1 MVSSRSTS
9 NKTGVSNCWT
19 RQGLAEQLSKSTEK
33 FSQPRT
39 NLICHLFFDGVF
51 SLRLVLPIP
60 RCIHVPAQL
69 ARQAGRL
76 TLLPHSSS
84 PLPRVNLVPQASRSY
99 DIRVRAPLSSTRG
112 VIRAFLRPHSRLQG
126 AFLSEPPSLIHYKY
140 VHGSAKKNWQSVRK
154 VDGNSLI
161 IVMDLATLNIASVSE
176 VQSGRGK
183 RF

>member
-9 NKTGVSNCWT
+9 NETGVSNFWT

-76 TLLPHSSS
+76 TLPPSLPHSSS

-99 DIRVRAPLSSTRG
+99 DIRVRAPLSSTRS
-112 VIRAFLRPHSRLQG
+112 VIRAFLRPLSRLEG
-126 AFLSEPPSLIHYKY
+126 AFLSEPLSLSY
-140 VHGSAKKNWQSVRK
+140 
-154 VDGNSLI
+154 I
-161 IVMDLATLNIASVSE
+161 ISTCTVQQKRASE
-176 VQSGRGK
+176 KLTGIVQSS
-183 RF
+183 